1 MQQGEGKSSKREPS
15 KSAKTYQP
23 ISKPTFAAKPLI
35 TQGSTLH
42 LTSEEFKVVDR
53 MVKASIAKATLG
65 LSPIA
70 LGLAFADW
78 AANLLLSPG
87 KMASILAEMTRLE
100 AEMVRYLAESTTR
113 STDVGRPIPHIAPAP
128 GDRRFSGPG
137 WDSWPFD
144 LIHQQFLIA
153 ERLLDVAT
161 TDVSGVSL
169 HKEQVVRFLARQL
182 LDMLSPSNFLLTNPE
197 VLSKTA
203 ATGGKNLV
211 DGMANLM
218 EDLRRAAAKLPAAGT
233 EEFEVGK
240 QIGAT
245 QGQVVMKNRLAELI
259 QYTPT
264 TKEVFKEPILIVP
277 AWIMKYYILDLS
289 QTNSLVKY
297 LVDQGHTV
305 FMLSWINPT
314 EQDRDMGMDDY
325 LSLGPFAALDAVSS
339 IVPYEKIHAVGYC
352 LGGTLLTV
360 AAAAMGRDK
369 DARLASVTLLAAQT
383 DFTEAGELTLFID
396 EGQVALLDDLM
407 WVQGY
412 LDSSQMA
419 GAFQMLRSS
428 DLIWS
433 KMMREYL
440 MGERTKLND
449 LMAWNADATR
459 MPFRM
464 HSEYLKGMFLHND
477 LAEGRYRVGGHP
489 IAIEDI
495 RTPMFVVGTETD
507 HVAPWKSVFK
517 IHILSDTDIT
527 FVLTSGGHNA
537 GIVSEPGHPR
547 RHFRKS
553 RRLPGASYAGPEEW
567 YEEAEYHEGSWW
579 VDWQKWL
586 AENSTNRTTPPELGS
601 SRYPAIAPAPG
612 SYVLQK

>member
-1 MQQGEGKSSKREPS
+1 MQKDMYSKQDPS
-15 KSAKTYQP
+15 KLAKSYQTV
-23 ISKPTFAAKPLI
+23 SKPSFATKSNASQAPSANPM
-35 TQGSTLH
+35 T
-42 LTSEEFKVVDR
+42 EEFKGIDR
-53 MVKASIAKATLG
+53 FVKASIAKATLG

-78 AANLLLSPG
+78 AANLALSPG
-87 KMASILAEMTRLE
+87 KVASILAELARLE
-100 AEMVRYLAESTTR
+100 GEMARYIIESASR
-113 STDVGRPIPHIAPAP
+113 SSDGDRPLPHIIPAP
-128 GDRRFSGPG
+128 GDRRFTGPG

-144 LIHQQFLIA
+144 FIHQQFLIT
-153 ERLLDVAT
+153 ERILDVAT

-182 LDMLSPSNFLLTNPE
+182 LDMFSPSNFLFTNPE
-197 VLSKTA
+197 VLAKTSSS
-203 ATGGKNLV
+203 GGKNLV
-211 DGMANLM
+211 DGMANLL
-218 EDLRRAAAKLPAAGT
+218 EDLRRASAKLPPAGT

-240 QIGAT
+240 QLGIT

-259 QYTPT
+259 QYTPKT
-264 TKEVFKEPILIVP
+264 EQVYKEPILIVP

-289 QTNSLVKY
+289 PSNSLVKY

-314 EQDRDMGMDDY
+314 EKDRDMGMDDY
-325 LSLGPFAALDAVSS
+325 LNLGPLAAFDAVSS

-352 LGGTLLTV
+352 LGGTLLSV

-369 DARLASVTLLAAQT
+369 DDRLASVTLLAAQT

-407 WVQGY
+407 WIQGY

-440 MGERTKLND
+440 MGERSKLND

-477 LAEGRYRVGGHP
+477 LAEGRYKVNGHP
-489 IAIEDI
+489 IAMEDI

-517 IHILSDTDIT
+517 IHILSDSDLT

-553 RRLPGASYAGPEEW
+553 RRLPGASYLGPDEW
-567 YEEAEYHEGSWW
+567 FNRAEYHDGSWW

-586 AENSTNRTTPPELGS
+586 ADNSSSLTSPPEMGS
-601 SRYPAIAPAPG
+601 AQYPVISSAPG

>member
-1 MQQGEGKSSKREPS
+1 MQQGEAKSSKREPS
-15 KSAKTYQP
+15 KSAKAYQT
-23 ISKPTFAAKPLI
+23 ISKPTFATKPLNV
-35 TQGSTLH
+35 QGSSLD
-42 LTSEEFKVVDR
+42 LTSEEFKGIDR

-87 KMASILAEMTRLE
+87 KMASIFAEMIRLE
-100 AEMVRYLAESTTR
+100 AEMSKYLVDSTTKP
-113 STDVGRPIPHIAPAP
+113 TDGDRPIPHIAPAP
-128 GDRRFSGPG
+128 GDRRFAGPG
-137 WDSWPFD
+137 WDNWPFD

-161 TDVSGVSL
+161 TDVSGVSV

-182 LDMLSPSNFLLTNPE
+182 LDMLSPSNFLPTNPE

-211 DGMANLM
+211 DGMANLL
-218 EDLRRAAAKLPAAGT
+218 EDLRRASAKLPAAGT

-240 QIGAT
+240 QLGAT

-259 QYTPT
+259 QYAPT
-264 TKEVFKEPILIVP
+264 TDEVFKEPILIVP

-325 LSLGPFAALDAVSS
+325 LRLGPFAAIDAVSS
-339 IVPYEKIHAVGYC
+339 VVPFEKIHAVGYC

-369 DARLASVTLLAAQT
+369 DDRLASVTLLAAQS

-440 MGERTKLND
+440 MGERSKLND

-477 LAEGRYRVGGHP
+477 LAEGRYRVDGHP

-517 IHILSDTDIT
+517 IHILSDADIT

-553 RRLPGASYAGPEEW
+553 RRLPGASYLGPEEW
-567 YEEAEYHEGSWW
+567 YKQAEYHDGSWW
-579 VDWQKWL
+579 IDWQKWL
-586 AENSTNRTTPPELGS
+586 ADNSTNMTTPPKLGS
-601 SRYPAIAPAPG
+601 SRYPVIAPAPG